1 MFTPAIKY
9 GIRIGLIVVITA
21 GILAL
26 LVGIQIP
33 FIDFSIITQ
42 SLGLPF
48 AVMYHYVPFS
58 NILIPFVMTLLGFR
72 LALLAWKFGSI
83 AIKWIWKVNE

>member
-21 GILAL
+21 SILAL

-33 FIDFSIITQ
+33 AIDYSIITQ
-42 SLGLPF
+42 ALGMPLAVMNHYIPF
-48 AVMYHYVPFS
+48 ATV
-58 NILIPFVMTLLGFR
+58 LINFVFVLTGFR
-72 LALLAWKFGSI
+72 LALLAWRFASI

>member
-1 MFTPAIKY
+1 MFTTAIKY

-21 GILAL
+21 SILAL
-26 LVGIQIP
+26 LIGIQIP
-33 FIDFSIITQ
+33 AINFSIITQ
-42 SLGLPF
+42 ALGMPL
-48 AVMYHYVPFS
+48 AVMNHYVPFS
-58 NILIPFVMTLLGFR
+58 GILIQFIIALLTFR